1 MTRFSFWGL
10 FAAYF
15 ALLLAYALWM
25 RRAERRE
32 ERRRSRPPA

>member
-10 FAAYF
+10 FASYF

-32 ERRRSRPPA
+32 RRRAGEARK

>member
-32 ERRRSRPPA
+32 GRGRSRPPA

>member
-15 ALLLAYALWM
+15 ALLAAYALWM
-25 RRAERRE
+25 RRAEGRE
-32 ERRRSRPPA
+32 DRRRSRPPE